1 MKIAVIGYSGAGK
14 STLCK
19 KLADHY
25 KIPYLFLDT
34 IYWLPNWKQRDL
46 DSARQLVKEFLDSN
60 DSWVIDGNYPKY
72 YYYERLDAADKII
85 FLNYPRW
92 ICYKQAKSR
101 YINNIGKTRP
111 DITVGCDETFDTEF
125 KQWIL
130 YKGRTP
136 SIKRKYRSVVDKYKD
151 KIVVFKNHKEL
162 DKYLKSIGIV

>member
-1 MKIAVIGYSGAGK
+1 MKIAIIGYSGAGK

-34 IYWLPNWKQRDL
+34 VYWLPGWKTRDL
-46 DSARQLVKEFLDSN
+46 DDAKLIVKKFLDSN

-72 YYYERLDAADKII
+72 YYYERMDAADTII
-85 FLNYPRW
+85 FLDYSRW
-92 ICYKQAKSR
+92 TCFKQAHSR
-101 YINNIGKTRP
+101 YKKNLGKTRP
-111 DITVGCDETFDTEF
+111 DITAGCDETWDTEF

-136 SIKRKYRSVVDKYKD
+136 SIKKKYRSVVKQYKD
-151 KIVVFKNHKEL
+151 KVVVVKNRKQL
-162 DKYLKSIGIV
+162 GKYLKSIGIV